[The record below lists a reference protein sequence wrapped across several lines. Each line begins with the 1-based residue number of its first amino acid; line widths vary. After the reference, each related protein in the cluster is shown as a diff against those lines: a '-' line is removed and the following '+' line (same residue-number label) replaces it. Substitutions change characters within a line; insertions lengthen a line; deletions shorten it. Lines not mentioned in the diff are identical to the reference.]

1 MKKIILATIVVF
13 IIAVSA
19 SAQDYKT
26 GIGLRAGYPAGLTVK
41 HFLNRTAALEGLLST
56 RWGGFVVTGLFEAHK
71 PLADVDRL
79 HWFYGFGAHVGFW
92 NGHYNYNYWGEPGT
106 AYTLVGIDGILGLE
120 YNFKE
125 IPVNIGLD
133 WKPAFNLTGYQGFWG
148 DNGALSIRY
157 IF

>member
-1 MKKIILATIVVF
+1 MIFMLV
-13 IIAVSA
+13 VSA
-19 SAQDYKT
+19 RAQDYKT

-56 RWGGFVVTGLFEAHK
+56 RWGGFVVTGLFEAQK
-71 PLADVDRL
+71 PLADVKRL
-79 HWFYGFGAHVGFW
+79 NWYYGFGAHVGFW
-92 NGHYNYNYWGEPGT
+92 NGNYRYNYWGDPGT
-106 AYTLVGIDGILGLE
+106 AYTIVGIDGILGLE

-125 IPVNIGLD
+125 IPINIGLD
-133 WKPAFNLTGYQGFWG
+133 WKPAFNLTGFTGWWG